1 MGNHKKKIT
10 RVIDSIKFMEFLK
23 TNKIS
28 KIKFCKENCM
38 AVGTLNKM
46 LKGGQCSPRFVIKI
60 LKATG
65 FELEELFISITKKPP
80 ANIQVRIRNL
90 NI

>member
-1 MGNHKKKIT
+1 
-10 RVIDSIKFMEFLK
+10 
-23 TNKIS
+23 
-28 KIKFCKENCM
+28 M